1 MAKTLSVQ
9 RPGPLGASSDGSV
22 SPRRDG
28 SPTARPRRAARAL
41 GVTASPGG
49 GQSLRG
55 RRLGSVSPMTD
66 PRRAPLPPARLAAG
80 FAVVAALAAGPAA
93 QDAPR
98 PTLNVL
104 LLTVDDMDA
113 RTPGVFGGL
122 VPGVTPNIDRLAAE
136 GMRFEHGH
144 VAAAICQPC
153 RQALMTG
160 RFPHAV
166 SPKGG
171 FDAVRA
177 DVPTLQEQLH
187 AAGYF
192 QGILGKEK
200 HLAPAR
206 RFCWDAVRGEAE
218 VGRDPARFYEF
229 AKEFFAAAKT
239 NGKPFFLM
247 ANSHDPHRP
256 FPGCDADAK
265 PLERDARGRPIG
277 RPSRFF
283 RPDDVVVPGFLPDLP
298 DVRRELARY
307 YTSAHRA
314 DDTVGMVLRALHE
327 AGLDDS
333 TLVMFLTDNGMAFPF
348 AKTNTYL
355 ASTAAAWIVRWP
367 GRVKVGSVDRTH
379 LISGVDFA
387 PTILEATGVPAPPG
401 MHGRSFL
408 PLLEDGE
415 QAGRDVAF
423 TEINCIAS
431 GVAYPMR
438 CARET
443 KLAYMW
449 NGWADG
455 SKVFKNESQA
465 GLTFKAMQAAAEND
479 EALAARVHLFQY
491 RVQEEL
497 FDCEVDPSCLHNLIA
512 DPAHAADVARLRQ
525 ALLRHM
531 QATADPQT
539 DAFRRVF

>member
-1 MAKTLSVQ
+1 
-9 RPGPLGASSDGSV
+9 
-22 SPRRDG
+22 
-28 SPTARPRRAARAL
+28 
-41 GVTASPGG
+41 
-49 GQSLRG
+49 
-55 RRLGSVSPMTD
+55 MTND
-66 PRRAPLPPARLAAG
+66 RRAPACRPAFLAAG
-80 FAVVAALAAGPAA
+80 IGILVTLAASPPG
-93 QDAPR
+93 QEAPR

-113 RTPGVFGGL
+113 RTPGVFGGV
-122 VPGVTPNIDRLAAE
+122 VPDVTPNIDRLAAE
-136 GMRFEHGH
+136 GLRFEHGH

-160 RFPHAV
+160 RYPHAN

-171 FDAVRA
+171 FDPIHD
-177 DVPTLQEQLH
+177 DVPTLQERLH

-192 QGILGKEK
+192 QGIFGKEA

-206 RFCWDAVRGEAE
+206 RFCWDVVRGAAE
-218 VGRDPARFYEF
+218 VGRDPERYHEF
-229 AKEFFAAAKT
+229 AKEFFAAAKAA
-239 NGKPFFLM
+239 GKPFFLM

-256 FPGCDADAK
+256 FPGCDAPA
-265 PLERDARGRPIG
+265 PPPVRERQGQPIG
-277 RPSRFF
+277 RPSRFY
-283 RPDDVVVPGFLPDLP
+283 RPEEVAVPGFLPDLP

-307 YTSAHRA
+307 YTSARRA
-314 DDTVGMVLRALHE
+314 DDTVGMVLRALRE

-367 GRVKVGSVDRTH
+367 GTVTAGTVDREH
-379 LISGVDFA
+379 MISGVDFA
-387 PTILEATGVPAPPG
+387 PTILEAAGVLAPPG

-408 PLLEDGE
+408 PLLAGGE
-415 QAGRDVAF
+415 QAGRKVAF
-423 TEINCIAS
+423 TEINCIFG

-443 KLAYMW
+443 KLAYIW

-455 SKVFKNESQA
+455 STVFRNESQA
-465 GLTFKAMQAAAEND
+465 GLTFKAMQKAAAGD

-491 RVQEEL
+491 RVPEEL
-497 FDCEVDPSCLHNLIA
+497 FDCAADPCCLHNLVA
-512 DPAHAADVARLRQ
+512 DPARAADVARLRQ

-531 QATADPQT
+531 QATDDPRT
-539 DAFRRVF
+539 EAFRRIL